1 MLDSIFYLQKK
12 VSNTQ
17 HNATQRNTT
26 QHNATQRNT
35 TQRNFGYLFNPSLCG
50 HERRGRGRG
59 RGRDP
64 EMHL

>member
-26 QHNATQRNT
+26 QHNATQLRLP
-35 TQRNFGYLFNPSLCG
+35 F
-50 HERRGRGRG
+50 
-59 RGRDP
+59 
-64 EMHL
+64 